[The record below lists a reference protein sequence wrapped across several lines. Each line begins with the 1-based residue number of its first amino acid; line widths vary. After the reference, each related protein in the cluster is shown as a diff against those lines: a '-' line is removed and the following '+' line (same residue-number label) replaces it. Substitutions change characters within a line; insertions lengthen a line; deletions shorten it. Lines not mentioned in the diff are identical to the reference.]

1 MGSNLYI
8 EGNKITHPS
17 LLTVSSFEGYPLV
30 YLLRSYDPILYG
42 KSMDQNMM
50 RTIQS
55 TNYINKSGQNISIS
69 VH

>member
-30 YLLRSYDPILYG
+30 YLLRSYDPILYW
-42 KSMDQNMM
+42 KNIDQNMM
-50 RTIQS
+50 GTIQF
-55 TNYINKSGQNISIS
+55 TNYINKSGQNIFFS

>member
-30 YLLRSYDPILYG
+30 YLLRSYDPILYW
-42 KSMDQNMM
+42 KNMDQNMM
-50 RTIQS
+50 RAIQS
-55 TNYINKSGQNISIS
+55 TKYTNKSGQNIFIL